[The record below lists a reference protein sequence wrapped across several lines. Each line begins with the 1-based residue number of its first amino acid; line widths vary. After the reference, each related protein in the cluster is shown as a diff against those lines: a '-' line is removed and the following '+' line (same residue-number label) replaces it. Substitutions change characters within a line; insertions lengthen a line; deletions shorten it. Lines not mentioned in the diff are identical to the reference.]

1 MTIGAQPTSREKHLS
16 ETMFSSSKLA
26 PSAARDLR
34 AIGMDSDWFPHV
46 ALVRG
51 VSRPKSEKCRD
62 SNGHLLRRLGSRVPV
77 LSVGGFHPARTPSE
91 LRRATELGLG
101 LSFNLPHGFDI
112 HALDAVLPHVQWI
125 HIGSAGSLTGWGAL
139 RSLINAESITL
150 GATPRGALG
159 LEGMVH
165 LRQFE
170 GRGASSVTVAANPN
184 LSELDL
190 NASTWPPS
198 IQIAG
203 KLNFLT
209 LTGNRQLA
217 AMP

>member
-125 HIGSAGSLTGWGAL
+125 HIGSAGSLTGWG
-139 RSLINAESITL
+139 
-150 GATPRGALG
+150 P
-159 LEGMVH
+159 
-165 LRQFE
+165 
-170 GRGASSVTVAANPN
+170 
-184 LSELDL
+184 
-190 NASTWPPS
+190 
-198 IQIAG
+198 
-203 KLNFLT
+203 
-209 LTGNRQLA
+209 
-217 AMP
+217 